1 MYNSTLKMKLHECTC
16 TCILLSIVVL
26 TSFREVIEK
35 KPQEFKIGCMRD
47 IRALF
52 PLSSNPFAA
61 GFGNKIND
69 VWAYEE
75 VGVPNNR
82 IFTVNHR
89 GELRLE
95 TLSHF
100 SSSYTRLN
108 DIVDMFFPPIYA
120 DDVDGGVTGA
130 QGEDGAR
137 VTSQTRA
144 MRPKRFEN
152 ADYSSF
158 QYWRQPLPDVSIDV
172 DALLKDISDGKKK

>member
-1 MYNSTLKMKLHECTC
+1 MNVQC

-108 DIVDMFFPPIYA
+108 DIVDMFVPPIYP
-120 DDVDGGVTGA
+120 DDVDGCLPSSEVEVTGSS
-130 QGEDGAR
+130 GK
-137 VTSQTRA
+137 SHTRRN
-144 MRPKRFEN
+144 RPKRFEN

-158 QYWRQPLPDVSIDV
+158 HFWREPLPDVSIDV
-172 DALLKDISDGKKK
+172 EALLKQERGDKK